1 MGNTF
6 LDEYITMN
14 EIMIIISVAGAAGA
28 WLAGRKTGYHRG
40 LTDGFTRGYAAGI
53 DAARRIM
60 PEAKVKATPQPRKSP
75 KKNLEEPAW
84 LG

>member
-1 MGNTF
+1 MGNAF
-6 LDEYITMN
+6 LDENITMN
-14 EIMIIISVAGAAGA
+14 EILTIISVAGAAGA
-28 WLAGRKTGYHRG
+28 WLAGRKTGYTRG

-60 PEAKVKATPQPRKSP
+60 PEAKVRGAVRPGKSP